1 MDRSFKNHVR
11 THAEEIFKCTECPSE
26 WTDGPENMFKTFKQL
41 ITHMHEYYKSDNK
54 CRECP
59 KTFSTSSNR
68 IKHEAIHYGTQYE
81 CQTCDNIYKNKNEY
95 RSITT
100 SNYRENVESIHE
112 GAAHFLQHNDFWY
125 PSIII

>member
-1 MDRSFKNHVR
+1 M
-11 THAEEIFKCTECPSE
+11 
-26 WTDGPENMFKTFKQL
+26 QL
-41 ITHMHEYYKSDNK
+41 ITHMHEYHKIDNK
-54 CRECP
+54 YRECP

-100 SNYRENVESIHE
+100 SNYRENVESTHE
-112 GAAHFLQHNDFWY
+112 GAAHFLQHNDLIFETK
-125 PSIII
+125 